1 MTLQDSSLDQRDP
14 LNAEEDLRSAFAVL
28 ARAPAPIRPE
38 YATRLRG
45 ALRDELAAQAVRR
58 AQPPWWRWFASPAR
72 PAARTVR
79 EASLQRNGFGLRL
92 AMTAMGAVLIL
103 ALVTVLGTRLYP
115 LQVGQQVASVSVA
128 TGEVQV
134 VRLVRVWGDLG
145 LTRRL
150 TVSTARVARLQPGDE
165 IVSSQDAEAEI
176 VFTDGSKMVVGP
188 GVQLTFEQLQ
198 ARTASRPLAIA
209 MRLERG
215 EVQSQVEHLRAD
227 QDRFEVQTPNLV
239 AQVRGTVFRVDVRS
253 EGTRV
258 ATDTGVVRVNYGD
271 QAVDVEAGR
280 ELEVLLGKPGL
291 EAQVR
296 LQAPKLTPELPPQA
310 ASVGEE
316 GERMYFTNASEVPW
330 LVQTLPGADL
340 TFYVNDVA
348 VANARADGKG
358 LATLYFTAPAEGTYR
373 ITAVMQMAGD
383 ESLPAK
389 TQVLV
394 VDRTPPPLVLTS
406 PTEPQVKTNEVT
418 IVGYTEPG
426 VGLELNGRPVTVDE
440 KGAFEQK
447 LSLVKGEN
455 ELIYIASD
463 RAGNSVRLRSVLVLE

>member
-1 MTLQDSSLDQRDP
+1 
-14 LNAEEDLRSAFAVL
+14 
-28 ARAPAPIRPE
+28 
-38 YATRLRG
+38 
-45 ALRDELAAQAVRR
+45 
-58 AQPPWWRWFASPAR
+58 
-72 PAARTVR
+72 
-79 EASLQRNGFGLRL
+79 
-92 AMTAMGAVLIL
+92 
-103 ALVTVLGTRLYP
+103 

-426 VGLELNGRPVTVDE
+426 VRLELNGRPVTVDE